1 MKIVSTFLICLSL
14 SGLLVAQSAIV
25 SAGGSANSAGGS
37 VSYSVGQIAYE
48 SYGNNNF
55 QISEGVQQVFIINI
69 LGCTS
74 PGACNYNSQANIDNG
89 GCQFIGDAC
98 DDSNAATTEDSI
110 TVDCTC
116 MGVVNSVE
124 MTGNTSL
131 LLYPNP
137 TAQQLTVQS
146 AGDQPIQRI
155 EIVDLNGKR
164 VLSESPLTSNVS
176 LNVSS
181 LAAGQ
186 YFVEVK
192 TASATQR
199 VQVQILR

>member
-1 MKIVSTFLICLSL
+1 MKIVSTFLLCFTLH
-14 SGLLVAQSAIV
+14 GLLMAQTAIV
-25 SAGGSANSAGGS
+25 SAGGSASSAGGS

-55 QISEGVQQVFIINI
+55 QITEGVQQVFIINI

-74 PGACNYNSQANIDNG
+74 ADACNYNAQANVDNG
-89 GCQFIGDAC
+89 GCQFVGDAC
-98 DDSNAATTEDSI
+98 DDNNSATNNDSI
-110 TVDCTC
+110 SVDCTC
-116 MGVVNSVE
+116 MGVVNSIE
-124 MTGNTSL
+124 MTANSGLN
-131 LLYPNP
+131 LYPNP
-137 TAQQLTVQS
+137 TSQQLTVQS
-146 AGDQPIQRI
+146 TGDLSIQRI
-155 EIVDLNGKR
+155 EIVDMNGKR
-164 VLSESPLTSNVS
+164 VLSESPLTSNVT

-192 TASATQR
+192 TASATRR